1 VLAMLFAQR
10 RLLAEAMTS
19 AGESTRPQLNNEL
32 NKLHAL
38 ISAEQER
45 RASAEEMGSRR
56 VKTPDAKFDAAAL

>member
-1 VLAMLFAQR
+1 
-10 RLLAEAMTS
+10 LAEAMTS